1 MSFWFDE
8 TFENV
13 CRFGVSTHKT
23 LFSEHSEFQLIEVLE
38 TNGFGRVLAIDKMFM
53 TSERDEYLYHEMI
66 VHPALTLAKQIK
78 RVLVIGGG
86 DGGTVR
92 EVLSYP
98 EVEEVVMVE
107 IDGVVVEASKAFLGT
122 IGTAWNDKRLD
133 VRVGD
138 GLDFVEDNSLELF
151 DVILLDHS
159 DPVGPA
165 KGLFDERFYL
175 NCKNR
180 LSENGVFCLQSES
193 PLLQRKTFVEIVH
206 TLGNVFGTVHPYFG
220 TVPLYATGAW
230 SWTLA
235 ARRLDPFALNE
246 QRVELQE
253 KRCRY
258 YNRDIHRAA
267 FTVPNELR
275 PLIGL
280 CGH

>member
-8 TFENV
+8 TFKNV
-13 CRFGVSTHKT
+13 CRFGVSTQRT
-23 LFSEHSEFQLIEVLE
+23 LFSERSEFQLVEVLE
-38 TNGFGRVLAIDKMFM
+38 TDGFGRVLAIDKMFM

-66 VHPALTLAKQIK
+66 VHPALICAKQIK

-107 IDGVVVEASKAFLGT
+107 IDGLVVEASKAFLGT
-122 IGTAWNDKRLD
+122 IGTAWDDERLD
-133 VRVGD
+133 LRIAD
-138 GLDFVEDNSLELF
+138 GLDYVKNEELEPF

-165 KGLFDERFYL
+165 RGLFDEGFYR
-175 NCKNR
+175 NCKHR
-180 LSENGVFCLQSES
+180 LSEDGVFCLQSES
-193 PLLQRKTFVEIVH
+193 PLLQRDTFAEIVK
-206 TLGNVFGTVHPYFG
+206 TLDKVFDTVLPYFG
-220 TVPLYATGAW
+220 TVPLYASGAW

-235 ARRLDPFALNE
+235 AARWDPNQINE
-246 QRVELQE
+246 QRAEIQE
-253 KRCRY
+253 MRCRY

-267 FTVPNELR
+267 FAVPNELR
-275 PLIGL
+275 PLIGMSS
-280 CGH
+280 